1 LTPDENWAHICLFSI
16 DFGREAGMAQ
26 ISPQDDIGFV
36 STSESIQSAQQRS
49 SFFVS
54 PRPFDR
60 KDSLASAIGKAFG
73 HRRGLYDGLMSLEVS
88 DKVYVQLYL
97 LQMHRRG
104 FKVLTIQ
111 HSLTTLRRFLT
122 FLSRGATG
130 RVRDVK
136 RSDLEAFVESQQD
149 RGHKLSTVR
158 TSLGRIY
165 AFLSFLVEEEMIP
178 ADILVRK
185 VKLRVPERLPR
196 AMDPEDVRCLL
207 SVIDDIRD
215 RAMVLVL
222 LRTGMRIG
230 ELLTT
235 RLTELNI
242 REQTITIFE
251 GIKNRRGR
259 VVYLSDDAL
268 AAVKAWLKQHDP
280 QRQHLF
286 YARGRPTMCYTTA
299 RMTFERYLEK
309 AGLAHKG
316 YSLHCLRH
324 TFASELLNAGMRLE
338 CLQQLLGHDSIEVT
352 RRYARLTDKTRQE
365 EYFRA
370 MARIE
375 RGEIHGT
382 YHLDSELQAILK
394 EKEQLAAH
402 AHQLY
407 GKPQGVSCVAAG
419 AD

>member
-1 LTPDENWAHICLFSI
+1 
-16 DFGREAGMAQ
+16 MAQ
-26 ISPQDDIGFV
+26 SSSQWEVGCA
-36 STSESIQSAQQRS
+36 SSNESIQRVEQWS
-49 SFFVS
+49 SFLVA
-54 PRPFDR
+54 PRRFDR
-60 KDSLASAIGKAFG
+60 EDSLTSAIEKAFG
-73 HRRGLYDGLMSLEVS
+73 HRRGLYAGLMSLEVS
-88 DKVYVQLYL
+88 DKAYVQLYL

-104 FKVLTIQ
+104 FRLVTIQ
-111 HSLTTLRRFLT
+111 QSLTTLGRFLT
-122 FLSRGATG
+122 FLSISATG
-130 RVRDVK
+130 RVRDIK
-136 RSDLEAFVESQQD
+136 RSDLEAFVEWEQD
-149 RGHKLSTVR
+149 RGCKLSTVR

-165 AFLSFLVEEEMIP
+165 AFLSFLVEEEMIR

-185 VKLRVPERLPR
+185 VKLRVPARLPR

-207 SVIDDIRD
+207 SVIDNIRD

-230 ELLTT
+230 EVLTT
-235 RLTELNI
+235 RLSDLNI
-242 REQTITIFE
+242 RERTITIFE
-251 GIKNRRGR
+251 GRKNRRGR
-259 VVYLSDDAL
+259 VVYFSNDARDAL
-268 AAVKAWLKQHDP
+268 KRWLRKRDSTKQF
-280 QRQHLF
+280 LF
-286 YARGRPTMCYTTA
+286 YARGRPTMSYTTA

-352 RRYARLTDKTRQE
+352 RRYARLTDKTREE

-375 RGEIHGT
+375 RGEIYGT

-394 EKEQLAAH
+394 EKEQLGAH
-402 AHQLY
+402 SHQLY